1 MGGGDAF
8 RDKNVI
14 VKLLLWCSLSVF
26 IGLSAISQGGVT
38 RFIPGI
44 LVSTT
49 ILFYLIV
56 IRANSVTYSSL
67 KQFNTKT
74 GVLSIASSAGTLCCV
89 ADTIYHMVMKSGAIN
104 KLMSKGIST
113 TTIQAVVVI
122 ALLTMSFIAM
132 YGVSV
137 IFNYVL
143 SNVVALIDTI
153 IDKKYEINNIVAI
166 VVCALYFFLIVWV
179 YRNTTAFYG
188 SGYNDVIYGSDSYTL
203 TGSNVW
209 LSLFQG
215 QNDLRQPL
223 YMLTAAPFMGIA
235 YILGIILNC
244 FYVNGLAIAY
254 AFVQALL
261 LVWSIWLLSRLISNN
276 DIIRSLIILIL
287 SVSYPAIVFSLCLEQ
302 YVSSFFWL
310 IMAVV
315 AVMYDQ
321 KKADLMIIGAANGLL
336 TSAFMVVWKRA
347 KSFVEWFQ
355 SAFKCG
361 MMFLLTLFAFGRA
374 DIFLNIKANLAEIFQ
389 HTGKKLTIIDKAYQ
403 YSKFVVDCFVG
414 QPAVEKVHNSGFLIW
429 GSSEPNTIN
438 VVGIIIIVLIVVAV
452 IWNRESLLCKI
463 SASWIGFSVLLLCV
477 LGWGTSSNALFLYAL
492 YFSWAFWV
500 TFLLSFQKIY
510 NKGYKKSAIVIL
522 TCLFILI
529 AKLNIAE
536 FIRMLN
542 FAIENYPL

>member
-1 MGGGDAF
+1 MNSNQKSLGGGATPL

-89 ADTIYHMVMKSGAIN
+89 ADTIYHMVMKSGAIS

-223 YMLTAAPFMGIA
+223 YMLTAAPFMGSA

-244 FYVNGLAIAY
+244 FYSGTGAKTMHTLSP
-254 AFVQALL
+254 VQL
-261 LVWSIWLLSRLISNN
+261 RH
-276 DIIRSLIILIL
+276 
-287 SVSYPAIVFSLCLEQ
+287 P
-302 YVSSFFWL
+302 
-310 IMAVV
+310 
-315 AVMYDQ
+315 
-321 KKADLMIIGAANGLL
+321 
-336 TSAFMVVWKRA
+336 
-347 KSFVEWFQ
+347 
-355 SAFKCG
+355 AFKD
-361 MMFLLTLFAFGRA
+361 LLPVLTRA
-374 DIFLNIKANLAEIFQ
+374 Q
-389 HTGKKLTIIDKAYQ
+389 
-403 YSKFVVDCFVG
+403 
-414 QPAVEKVHNSGFLIW
+414 
-429 GSSEPNTIN
+429 
-438 VVGIIIIVLIVVAV
+438 
-452 IWNRESLLCKI
+452 
-463 SASWIGFSVLLLCV
+463 LLLCFGFFAAEV
-477 LGWGTSSNALFLYAL
+477 GKVGFRLGQWHHAPLYKQ
-492 YFSWAFWV
+492 V
-500 TFLLSFQKIY
+500 
-510 NKGYKKSAIVIL
+510 
-522 TCLFILI
+522 
-529 AKLNIAE
+529 
-536 FIRMLN
+536 
-542 FAIENYPL
+542 